1 MPSKYCQPGAGDP
14 YWFEW
19 YVGLDYVI
27 SMLAGVDDIESVT
40 FQEVGLE
47 GVDDVVVRRSHGLP
61 MLCVQVKHKKASTTS
76 ANNLTFGSLVAE
88 GESGEGRAPNKSLL
102 ASLAAGWK
110 QVSREE
116 ETTPKIILYTNRA
129 FGLKKTGAEYM
140 GKPYK
145 RLPLGEF
152 WDKLS
157 VELGSVVSF
166 SDFAFADPDL
176 DMQWHEFADSTKL
189 EESDIVPFLKS
200 LTIKAGAPSLR
211 DEETKLMDRLKN
223 EVCGGSEEL
232 ASRVFGQLAAEL
244 RRWTTAA
251 GDNMVSA
258 EIARKCVCKLN
269 RNPMERPIEVP
280 IPIPVFP
287 SRERLCSLL
296 CDRLESSNN
305 KVIFLQGGP
314 GSGKTRLVSCLCER
328 MSPHPFRFYAFKPL
342 DVDDFSYSP
351 DAGIVSPRELWGT
364 LVNQLRNTPELS
376 GEKPEIPIFN
386 ELCNDDELRSEV
398 LRLAKSLST
407 KRGCKTILVIDGI
420 DHAARANERLTF
432 LQHLPTPK
440 SIPEGVQILVSGQP
454 ANLYSAYPQWLKGE
468 HIGVEIEHL
477 PNIDSDDVTALLS
490 DRADFSD
497 RETLVLSNEIIN
509 ITNGN
514 TLSVVYAVHAIADE
528 TDCSCAIEKLRSM
541 GLSENIEEYY
551 ESIWQKANDK
561 IQRHHGSGS
570 NALGLIASSMH
581 LLDGAI
587 YPKLL
592 CNAFPDSFS
601 DEYVVARDIAILSPL
616 LRKCAD
622 GSTRPIH
629 NDFRLFVSSKAL
641 EPGMEG
647 YLRFASG
654 SLADAALGM
663 EGDVVRS
670 CYAVRLLAASGR
682 VEDCISLFDT
692 SYVIDAVA
700 HGVPWSLLSEQA
712 KTVYG
717 MACESGEL
725 ENVVRVQLAL
735 STLSQVNEHF
745 EYWLERRPFLH
756 FEELVGMDYMVPP
769 LNKETAI
776 LYATTLERCL
786 WLLKDA
792 GCTEQSDELY
802 GIWFSGLSPLTV
814 LNLLSDPNEEDGVLR
829 QDDGTSMLMSA
840 WGGLAATRGLDF
852 DDFLFA
858 DDLRGDA
865 GDLQCCFRD
874 AFVRGLLMQ
883 SSLEDDDLSKIAGL
897 SITVEAA
904 TNMMRDLLTGELPAS
919 RAAQRAFFSKLSAHS
934 FKLEIGTMAYALCL
948 SEGLRVSS
956 ASRSRPLLCH
966 REGNVYSEGFT
977 LGLFAES
984 FIFGYESGCDGFDDM
999 SLDMD
1004 VSIAWIDRSDRE
1016 YLSLVRTLRASAC
1029 LGYAVGHGK
1038 AILPGTDEARV
1049 LKEWAQ
1055 APYWPGLLTME
1066 TCAVPYIAFVAT
1078 KGVDLCAKAFEENE
1092 LEDFIFSR
1100 KPLCEKLRM
1109 LKYLQVIG
1117 SEIPRRFLS
1126 KKYGSDGSIMLT
1138 SQDAVE
1144 IHDMLRPLLTSY
1156 NPDLAMH
1163 CDEAI
1168 LFGSAR
1174 FTDHKDYSLSNLIE
1188 VFGTLSDLGMA
1199 TETQA
1204 FDLLELDNAASQ
1216 SGDNRMSSA
1225 LMEKV
1230 ADWAASE
1237 GPAQLSRIRSLQ
1249 PEYRYDHRLIEHQ
1262 LKSLLANA
1270 ACLDDVLAVFAGML
1284 GNSSCL
1290 SPEDVEGLRFCLKTC
1305 RDKAVELGCEDGFES
1320 EVTDIESAIKDAPRT
1335 ESFKSGV
1342 ENSIADDPRDLSD
1355 LSDEEVKDIAFRQEI
1370 DRWYWEPVAKACS
1383 ELVGRGQER
1392 SEVFNSLVEAR
1403 GTALCKEGW
1412 AHFSASITE
1421 LIDGIASYSD
1431 DEFFFKLLSWRNQG
1445 LERYGFGA
1453 APNDIMHAIMV
1464 RARVRNPALFEV
1476 IFELECDSKR
1486 RWVTCNG
1493 KCDLAAL
1500 EKKTPGLPEPELLP
1514 ELVSDILLD
1523 TILPEDPHRTENAV
1537 RGIVWGGLR
1546 LKSMRERVCEGLAV
1560 LRPYERILLEK
1571 VLGRWWC
1578 TFPGDDVIWECFT
1591 KLVDE
1596 VKRAD
1601 EAYLL
1606 SIYTGAPEIILKPGI
1621 DDPQLTENSSCE
1633 VPSRIETFLS
1643 EAYRLC
1649 GDSCEDV
1656 KEALELCRGGEVR
1669 PFVKRYMQ
1677 NDGVVFPACGQED
1690 YGQELLYAGLC
1701 HGRWRAIPSSV
1712 AASILVDP
1720 ADVWCFS
1727 HFPVF
1732 KDPMAFG
1739 VSRSI
1744 ELFEAGAIVEAGDI
1758 ATRLPMIELNEDEA
1772 CLGWKLHIPYGSQ
1785 AEQYEYYGAARIA
1798 SLDCESPDDVIDR
1811 EYGCYGLLS
1820 AGEGGMAS
1828 SFSRNSISLCN
1839 ALAGS
1844 ITMTFCDCQVFP
1856 SRAMRALGFIPEIDN
1871 PLVWVDALRNRVAW
1885 FEQFCFPVEKDFRHS
1900 AYYRQPR
1907 LWRWVFNKELVEK
1920 AVKENGCRIYWST
1933 ESSNH
1938 VDQIK
1943 DRYDMYEAIKMK
1955 SPFEK

>member
-1 MPSKYCQPGAGDP
+1 
-14 YWFEW
+14 
-19 YVGLDYVI
+19 
-27 SMLAGVDDIESVT
+27 MLAGIDDIESVT

-61 MLCVQVKHKKASTTS
+61 MVCVQVKHKKASTATT
-76 ANNLTFGSLVAE
+76 NNLTFGSLVTEE
-88 GESGEGRAPNKSLL
+88 GSGEGRGPNKSLL

-116 ETTPKIILYTNRA
+116 EVIPEIILYTNRA
-129 FGLKKTGAEYM
+129 LGKNKTDAEYM

-157 VELGSVVSF
+157 VELESVLSY
-166 SDFAFADPDL
+166 SDLAFADSDL

-189 EESDIVPFLKS
+189 EEPDIVPFLRN
-200 LTIKAGAPSLR
+200 LTIRAGAPSLH
-211 DEETKLMDRLKN
+211 DEEIKLMGRLRD

-232 ASRVFGQLAAEL
+232 ASRVFDLLAAEL

-258 EIARKCVCKLN
+258 EIPRKCVCKLN
-269 RNPMERPIEVP
+269 RNPMDIPIEVP

-287 SRERLCSLL
+287 SRERLCLL
-296 CDRLESSNN
+296 LRDRLESSNSR
-305 KVIFLQGGP
+305 VIFLQGGP

-328 MSPHPFRFYAFKPL
+328 MSPRPFRFYAFKPL

-364 LVNQLRNTPELS
+364 LLNQLRDTPELA
-376 GEKPEIPIFN
+376 GEKPKIPIFN
-386 ELCNDDELRSEV
+386 ELCTDNELRSEV

-420 DHAARANERLTF
+420 DHAARAKERLTF
-432 LQHLPTPK
+432 LEHLPSPK

-468 HIGVEIEHL
+468 HVGVEMERL
-477 PNIDSDDVTALLS
+477 PNIDADDVNALLS

-514 TLSVVYAVHAIADE
+514 TLSVVYAVHAIAGE
-528 TDCSCAIEKLRSM
+528 TDCGYAIEKLRSL
-541 GLSENIEEYY
+541 GLSENVEEYY

-561 IQRHHGSGS
+561 IQQHHGCGS
-570 NALGLIASSMH
+570 NALSLIASSMH

-592 CNAFPDSFS
+592 CNAFPDVFS
-601 DEYVVARDIAILSPL
+601 GEHVVARDIAILSPL

-647 YLRFASG
+647 YLRFVSG
-654 SLADAALGM
+654 GLADAALGM
-663 EGDVVRS
+663 EGDVVRA

-682 VEDCISLFDT
+682 VEECISLFDT

-700 HGVPWSLLSEQA
+700 HGVPWSLLCEQA

-717 MACESGEL
+717 MACKSGEL
-725 ENVVRVQLAL
+725 ENVLRAQLAL
-735 STLSQVNEHF
+735 STLSQVNERF

-756 FEELVGMDYMVPP
+756 LEELVGMDYMVPP
-769 LNKETAI
+769 LNKETAT

-802 GIWFSGLSPLTV
+802 GIWFSGLTPLTV
-814 LNLLSDPNEEDGVLR
+814 LNLLSDPDEEDGVIR

-852 DDFLFA
+852 DDFLSA
-858 DDLRGDA
+858 DDLGGDA
-865 GDLQCCFRD
+865 EDLQCRFRD
-874 AFVRGLLMQ
+874 AFVRGLLMR
-883 SSLEDDDLSKIAGL
+883 SSLEDDDLAKIAEL
-897 SITVEAA
+897 QITIEAA
-904 TNMMRDLLTGELPAS
+904 TNMMRDLLTGALPAS
-919 RAAQRAFFSKLSAHS
+919 SAAQRAFFSKLSAYS
-934 FKLEIGTMAYALCL
+934 FMPEIATMAYALCL
-948 SEGLRVSS
+948 SEGLCVSS
-956 ASRSRPLLCH
+956 AGRSKPLLCH
-966 REGNVYSEGFT
+966 REGNVYSQGFT
-977 LGLFAES
+977 LALFAES
-984 FIFGYESGCDGFDDM
+984 FIFGYESDCDGFDAM
-999 SLDMD
+999 ALNMN
-1004 VSIAWIDRSDRE
+1004 VSIAWMDRSARE

-1029 LGYAVGHGK
+1029 LGYAVGHGA

-1049 LKEWAQ
+1049 LDEWTQ

-1066 TCAVPYIAFVAT
+1066 TCAVPYIAFVSA
-1078 KGVDLCAKAFEENE
+1078 KGVALCAKAFDEED
-1092 LEDFIFSR
+1092 LKGFIYSR
-1100 KPLCEKLRM
+1100 KPLCVKLRM
-1109 LKYLQVIG
+1109 LRYLQKIG
-1117 SEIPRRFLS
+1117 SEIPRRYLS
-1126 KKYGSDGSIMLT
+1126 KEYGLDGSVLLA
-1138 SQDAVE
+1138 SQDAFE
-1144 IHDMLRPLLTSY
+1144 IHDMLRPLLASY
-1156 NPDLAMH
+1156 DRDLAMH

-1168 LFGSAR
+1168 LFGLAR
-1174 FTDHKDYSLSNLIE
+1174 FTDHKDYSLSNLVE
-1188 VFGTLSDLGMA
+1188 AFGTLSDLGMA
-1199 TETQA
+1199 TERQA
-1204 FDLLELDNAASQ
+1204 FNLLELDNAASQ

-1225 LMEKV
+1225 LVEKV

-1237 GPAQLSRIRSLQ
+1237 GPTQLSRIRLLQ
-1249 PEYRYDHRLIEHQ
+1249 PGYRYDHRLIEHQ
-1262 LKSLLANA
+1262 LKSLLVKAT
-1270 ACLDDVLAVFAGML
+1270 CLGDVLAVLAGML
-1284 GNSSCL
+1284 GISSCC
-1290 SPEDVEGLRFCLKTC
+1290 SAEDVEGLRYCLKTC
-1305 RDKAVELGCEDGFES
+1305 RNKAVELGCVDGFDR
-1320 EVTDIESAIKDAPRT
+1320 EVTDIESAIIDAPRT
-1335 ESFKSGV
+1335 DSFKSEVG
-1342 ENSIADDPRDLSD
+1342 NPIAAIPRNLSN
-1355 LSDEEVKDIAFRQEI
+1355 LSDEEVKDVAFRQEI
-1370 DRWYWEPVAKACS
+1370 VRWNWDPIAEACS
-1383 ELVGRGQER
+1383 ELVVRGQEK
-1392 SEVFNSLVEAR
+1392 SEVFNSLVEER
-1403 GTALCKEGW
+1403 GAALCEEGW
-1412 AHFSASITE
+1412 AHFSSSVTK
-1421 LIDGIASYSD
+1421 LVDGIASYSD
-1431 DEFFFKLLSWRNQG
+1431 DGSFFKLLSRKNRG

-1453 APNDIMHAIMV
+1453 ASNDIMHAIMV
-1464 RARVRNPALFEV
+1464 RARVRNPTFFEV

-1486 RWVTCNG
+1486 RWMTCNG
-1493 KCDLAAL
+1493 KCHLTAL
-1500 EKKTPGLPEPELLP
+1500 KEKTPGLPEPESLT

-1523 TILPEDPHRTENAV
+1523 SILPEDPHRTENAV

-1546 LKSMRERVCEGLAV
+1546 LENMRKRVCKGLAD

-1571 VLGRWWC
+1571 VLGRWLRA
-1578 TFPGDDVIWECFT
+1578 FPGDDVIRDCFA
-1591 KLVDE
+1591 KLIDK

-1601 EAYLL
+1601 EACLL
-1606 SIYTGAPEIILKPGI
+1606 SIYSGAPDIILKPGI
-1621 DDPQLTENSSCE
+1621 DYPQLTEESCCE
-1633 VPSRIETFLS
+1633 VPSRITTFLS
-1643 EAYRLC
+1643 QVSVFC
-1649 GDSCEDV
+1649 GDNCEDV
-1656 KEALELCRGGEVR
+1656 KGVLESCCGGEVR

-1677 NDGVVFPACGQED
+1677 NDGVVFPTCGQRD
-1690 YGQELLYAGLC
+1690 YGQELLYAEMC
-1701 HGRWRAIPSSV
+1701 HGRWRTIPGCV

-1732 KDPMAFG
+1732 KDPVAFG
-1739 VSRSI
+1739 VSRAI
-1744 ELFEAGAIVEAGDI
+1744 ELFEAGSIEEAEDV
-1758 ATRLPMIELNEDEA
+1758 AARVPMIELNEGEA
-1772 CLGWKLHIPYGSQ
+1772 CLGWKLYIPYGSQ
-1785 AEQYEYYGAARIA
+1785 AEQYEYYGSARIT
-1798 SLDCESPDDVIDR
+1798 SLDCESPDNVIDR

-1820 AGEGGMAS
+1820 GKGGGMAS

-1856 SRAMRALGFIPEIDN
+1856 SRTMRMLGFNPKIEN
-1871 PLVWVDALRNRVAW
+1871 PLVWVDVLGNRVTW

-1900 AYYRQPR
+1900 AYYQQPR
-1907 LWRWVFNKELVEK
+1907 LWRWVFNEELVEK
-1920 AVKENGCRIYWST
+1920 AAVEHGCRIYWST
-1933 ESSNH
+1933 KLSNH

-1943 DRYDMYEAIKMK
+1943 DRYDLNEAIKMM